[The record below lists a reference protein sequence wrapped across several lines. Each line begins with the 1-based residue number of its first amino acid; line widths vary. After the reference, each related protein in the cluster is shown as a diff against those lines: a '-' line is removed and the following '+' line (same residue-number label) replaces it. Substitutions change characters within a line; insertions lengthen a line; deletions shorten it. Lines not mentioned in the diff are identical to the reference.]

1 MGGRAW
7 GACPT
12 SGARWLTTAAGGVT
26 GIGLATGEGAVTTF
40 SAALSLLVLAG
51 ATGGSMVGAG
61 AGETTGATLIVSLT
75 SPMVVAGFA

>member
-1 MGGRAW
+1 
-7 GACPT
+7 
-12 SGARWLTTAAGGVT
+12 
-26 GIGLATGEGAVTTF
+26 VTTF